1 MKHWALLLLF
11 CAGCSTK
18 ADPDTGDHSSDTGDH
33 SSDTGDDNNS
43 EDNNSDSDCEQTTGE
58 LQVVG
63 RLLDNAG
70 TPDELAGV
78 RVTIA
83 DGAGSPFEAILE
95 ADGELTIDLSPG
107 DYAVSSSDSST
118 GRCFVAREVAAT
130 VTECA
135 RATVTLAF
143 EELLGC

>member
-18 ADPDTGDHSSDTGDH
+18 ANPDPDTGEDHSSDTGDH
-33 SSDTGDDNNS
+33 ASDTGENS
-43 EDNNSDSDCEQTTGE
+43 DNNSDSDCEQTTGE

-63 RLLDNAG
+63 RLRDNAG
-70 TPDELAGV
+70 SPDELAGV

-83 DGAGSPFEAILE
+83 DGSDAPFEAILG
-95 ADGELTIDLSPG
+95 ADGALTIDLSPG

-118 GRCFVAREVAAT
+118 GRCFVAQAVAAT

-135 RATVTLAF
+135 RATATLSF